1 MLKLTFILVLSVLII
16 GAANRA
22 DPRRSL
28 RRDLELSKY
37 KNQQRMEEGT
47 DSYQEKLKKRKEQL
61 KSQRDVKDLP
71 SRN

>member
-1 MLKLTFILVLSVLII
+1 MVKLTFILILSVLAI
-16 GAANRA
+16 GAVNKT
-22 DPRRSL
+22 DQRRSL

-47 DSYQEKLKKRKEQL
+47 DSYQEKLQKRKEQM
-61 KSQRDVKDLP
+61 KSQRNAKDLP